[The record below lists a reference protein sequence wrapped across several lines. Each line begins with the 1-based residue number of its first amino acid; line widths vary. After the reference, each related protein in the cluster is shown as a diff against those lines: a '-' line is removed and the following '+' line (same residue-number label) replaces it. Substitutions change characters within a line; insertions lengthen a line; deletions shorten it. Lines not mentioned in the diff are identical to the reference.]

1 MDVLKRIFALLSNY
15 KKRTAIAIAL
25 LIIVVLTRLV
35 SPYLTKI
42 LVDDVIKDGQ
52 IQKLANILILLV
64 VLAIIRSVLIYIR
77 SYMFEDIS
85 QNLIFDLRHN
95 MYTHLQE
102 LPYEFYDNHRIGNI
116 MSRMTGDLESI
127 RNFFAGGA
135 ITIIENSIHFIGAL
149 IVIFSLNV
157 KLASVVILITPLLAF
172 VAWQFDKLIRPAF
185 GEIREQDAVLN
196 TRAQENISGVRVVKA
211 FAREDYESERF
222 ATENRKQMEK
232 NLQAS
237 YIWAKYF
244 PFMDF
249 LSSLS
254 PVILLGFGGYMVI
267 KGSISLG
274 TLVAFT
280 GYMWMITNPMR
291 MLGWLINMTEQA
303 ISSGEKIFYYL
314 DLGSSIKEKKDAVFP
329 KDFAGHIQFEDVS
342 FRYRQNDVLKNI
354 DLDVPPGSTIA
365 IMGATGAG
373 KTSIVNLLG
382 RFYDCSCG
390 RIILDGI
397 DIRDYKLKEL
407 RSQMGYVMQE
417 TFLFS
422 ETIKAN
428 IAFGRVDAPM
438 DEIIEAAKIAQA
450 HDFIMEMPY
459 GYDTIIGERGMGLSG
474 GQKQRIAIA
483 RAILKQPKILI
494 LDDSTSSVDM
504 ETEYKIQKALKH
516 VTHDMTTF
524 IIAHRISSVKDADE
538 IIVLDNGEIKERGTH
553 KTLLDK
559 KGLYYNMY
567 REQYKDF
574 DAINTGK
581 QVI

>member
-15 KKRTAIAIAL
+15 KKRTAIAVAL

-267 KGSISLG
+267 KEVSL
-274 TLVAFT
+274 
-280 GYMWMITNPMR
+280 
-291 MLGWLINMTEQA
+291 
-303 ISSGEKIFYYL
+303 
-314 DLGSSIKEKKDAVFP
+314 
-329 KDFAGHIQFEDVS
+329 
-342 FRYRQNDVLKNI
+342 
-354 DLDVPPGSTIA
+354 
-365 IMGATGAG
+365 
-373 KTSIVNLLG
+373 
-382 RFYDCSCG
+382 
-390 RIILDGI
+390 
-397 DIRDYKLKEL
+397 
-407 RSQMGYVMQE
+407 
-417 TFLFS
+417 
-422 ETIKAN
+422 
-428 IAFGRVDAPM
+428 
-438 DEIIEAAKIAQA
+438 
-450 HDFIMEMPY
+450 
-459 GYDTIIGERGMGLSG
+459 
-474 GQKQRIAIA
+474 
-483 RAILKQPKILI
+483 
-494 LDDSTSSVDM
+494 
-504 ETEYKIQKALKH
+504 
-516 VTHDMTTF
+516 
-524 IIAHRISSVKDADE
+524 
-538 IIVLDNGEIKERGTH
+538 
-553 KTLLDK
+553 
-559 KGLYYNMY
+559 
-567 REQYKDF
+567 
-574 DAINTGK
+574 
-581 QVI
+581 

>member
-15 KKRTAIAIAL
+15 KKRTAIAVAL